1 VARLFLI
8 DGMSHIYRAFF
19 AVKGLTNREGLP
31 TNAAYG
37 FTSML
42 NKLIREEKPELL
54 AVAFETVGPTVRHE
68 QYEEYKA
75 TRPKMPE
82 DLSIQLPY
90 ITRICEAYGIPIL
103 QHEKYEADDVI
114 ATMTRRGVES
124 GYDVVIVTID
134 KDLFQ
139 LVSDRV
145 SILDTRTMTL
155 YDPEKVEGKWG
166 VKPAQILDLLSLV
179 GDSSD
184 NIPGAPG
191 IGEKGAVKLISQYGS
206 LEDLIRNRAEI
217 TRKSYRNALENHEDQ
232 ITLSRELIK
241 MHDDLPIRVDI
252 DQLRLREPDQNQLR
266 ELFSQLGFTTFL
278 KELDPPKPE
287 PGLKMKRVET
297 REQVEE
303 PASRLKTV
311 RVAGSIWSEGQGIDA
326 SPPTGL
332 AIADGSGQSWYFP
345 QRTLERHRET
355 IGVLLAQGEWTFH
368 DTKEVLFA
376 LRSAGLPSPSGL
388 LDTMLIAYLL
398 EPNKSDFSLAQVG
411 LEYLGYRVGVTGEQ
425 QKLILDESPEQLCE
439 KANAVA
445 NLSVELMKRIRQTG
459 LDRVLHEIEMPLVE
473 VLVEME
479 SHGVR
484 IDVDF
489 LEKMS
494 AEIADELKVLESRV
508 YELAGEEFNLN
519 SPRQLAR
526 ILFEKLE
533 LPTFKKKGK
542 AGHYSTGFEVLE
554 ELAAS
559 HDIARYLLDYRELS
573 KLKNTYLDALPKMV
587 NPKTGRIH
595 TSYNQMVAATGRLS
609 SSNPNLQNIPVRT
622 QQGRRVRKAF
632 IPREGY
638 LILAADYSQIELRVM
653 AHLSGDPVLTDAFVN
668 GHDIHTRTALEVF
681 GEESGLSPEEMRRRA
696 KVINFGIMYGL
707 SPFGLAKSLKITQA
721 EARRFI
727 DDYFN
732 KYRGVK
738 DWIDRTIREA
748 GEKGYVET
756 LFGRIRQ
763 VPEIKSKNWNVREF
777 GKRTAVNAP
786 IQGTAADL
794 IKLAMIAIHNR
805 ILEQNL
811 KTRLILQVHD
821 ELVFEVEPGEI
832 DLLHGLIKDEMEGVA
847 DLSVPLTVEI
857 GTGPTWYDA
866 K

>member
-155 YDPEKVEGKWG
+155 YDPEKVEEKWG